1 MYFPLI
7 RGKQFELIA
16 LRDLSSQMADS
27 KKISPIIEPVKEAFS
42 VLEKTLNV
50 LIHCNINFTI
60 ILNPID
66 GELKGSKQQQV
77 ADFITKSLSH
87 YDNFQIGIYVK
98 GEDDFKKQQQ
108 FAIGNNF
115 DKPKF
120 VLIHNEQLDDL
131 DGINDFIKK
140 YTVSYNIIN
149 FDRVSKRYDRKF
161 DRKTVI
167 TLSDAFKQQ
176 NRNSDYSN
184 NTDEFFSEEYL
195 YFGEDGYAGFSDYL
209 TIGEPFSEGGFLPYA
224 VVIHLT
230 YPDQNQK
237 IRIGHFVSD
246 SNEDTIDIAGKFSEA
261 LSKLMVF
268 LSNYPDFQTSAI
280 SEFSDLYKKQHYP
293 GLGTVKKLSV
303 INHIELVIQLLTNL
317 K

>member
-16 LRDLSSQMADS
+16 LRDVSSQMADS
-27 KKISPIIEPVKEAFS
+27 KKISPIIEPVKEAIS

-50 LIHCNINFTI
+50 FIHYNINFTI
-60 ILNPID
+60 ILNPIE
-66 GELKGSKQQQV
+66 GELKGNKQQII
-77 ADFITKSLSH
+77 ADFIKKNLNE

-98 GEDDFKKQQQ
+98 GEEDFKKQYQ
-108 FAIGNNF
+108 FAVDNNF
-115 DKPKF
+115 HKSNF
-120 VLIHNEQLDDL
+120 TLIHNEQLDNLED
-131 DGINDFIKK
+131 INDFINN
-140 YTVSYNIIN
+140 YSVSYNVIN
-149 FDRVSKRYDRKF
+149 FDKVSKRYDRKF

-167 TLSDAFKQQ
+167 TLNDAFKQQ

-184 NTDEFFSEEYL
+184 NIDEFFSEEYL
-195 YFGEDGYAGFSDYL
+195 YFTEDGYAGFSDYL
-209 TIGEPFSEGGFLPYA
+209 TIGESFSEGGFLPWA

-230 YPDQNQK
+230 YPDQNKK

-261 LSKLMVF
+261 LSKLILF

-293 GLGTVKKLSV
+293 GLGTIKKLSV
-303 INHIELVIQLLTNL
+303 INHIELIIQLLTNP

>member
-50 LIHCNINFTI
+50 LIHYNINFTI
-60 ILNPID
+60 ILNPIEGD
-66 GELKGSKQQQV
+66 LKGGKQQQV
-77 ADFITKSLSH
+77 ADFITKSLSQ

-98 GEDDFKKQQQ
+98 SEDDFKKQHQ
-108 FAIGNNF
+108 FAIVNNF
-115 DKPKF
+115 HKSKF
-120 VLIHNEQLDDL
+120 VLIHNEQLDNL
-131 DGINDFIKK
+131 EGINDFITN
-140 YTVSYNIIN
+140 YTVSYNVIN
-149 FDRVSKRYDRKF
+149 FDRVSKRYDRQF
-161 DRKTVI
+161 TRETVV

-176 NRNSDYSN
+176 NKNSDYSK

-195 YFGEDGYAGFSDYL
+195 YFSDDGYAGFSDYL
-209 TIGEPFSEGGFLPYA
+209 TVGESYSEGGFLPYA

-230 YPDQNQK
+230 YLDVSQK

-246 SNEDTIDIAGKFSEA
+246 SNADAIDIAGKFAEA
-261 LSKLMVF
+261 LSKLMLF
-268 LSNYPDFQTSAI
+268 LKNYPHFKTSATL
-280 SEFSDLYKKQHYP
+280 EFSDLYQKQHYP
-293 GLGTVKKLSV
+293 GLGTIKKLSIV
-303 INHIELVIQLLTNL
+303 NHIELIIQLLA
-317 K
+317 

>member
-50 LIHCNINFTI
+50 LIHYNINFTI
-60 ILNPID
+60 ILNPIE
-66 GELKGSKQQQV
+66 GELKGGKQQQI
-77 ADFITKSLSH
+77 ADFIIKSLSQ

-98 GEDDFKKQQQ
+98 SEDDFKKQHQ
-108 FAIGNNF
+108 FAIFNNF
-115 DKPKF
+115 HKSKF
-120 VLIHNEQLDDL
+120 VLIHNEQLDNL
-131 DGINDFIKK
+131 KGINDFITN
-140 YTVSYNIIN
+140 YTVSYNVIN
-149 FDRVSKRYDRKF
+149 FDRVSKRYDRQF
-161 DRKTVI
+161 TRETVV

-176 NRNSDYSN
+176 NKNSDYSKN
-184 NTDEFFSEEYL
+184 IDEFFSEEYL
-195 YFGEDGYAGFSDYL
+195 YFSGDGYAGFSDYL
-209 TIGEPFSEGGFLPYA
+209 TVGESYSEGGFLPYA

-230 YPDQNQK
+230 YLDASQK

-246 SNEDTIDIAGKFSEA
+246 SNTDAIDIAGKFAEA
-261 LSKLMVF
+261 LSKLILF
-268 LSNYPDFQTSAI
+268 LKNYPYFKTSATL
-280 SEFSDLYKKQHYP
+280 EFSDLYQKQHYP
-293 GLGTVKKLSV
+293 GLGTIKKLSIV
-303 INHIELVIQLLTNL
+303 NHIELMIQLLTNP